1 MAQAPLRKRQRLLLR
16 WGVLSLLASAALFAA
31 FTARQPVDVATSNPD
46 GTIEGLTSVLSRKVA
61 TERMH
66 FRFEDVRQSA
76 GIDFIHF
83 PARRRSMLPEDM
95 GSGLA
100 WGDYDGDGDPD
111 LFLVNFRGSILS
123 GDADQGPG
131 RSALYRNDGDGTFT
145 DVTAAAGLERATFG
159 LAASWADY
167 DDDGDLDLY
176 LTNYGPNLL
185 YRNEGDGTFTDV
197 TALAGVADDR
207 FSAGSAWSDYDN
219 DGDIDLYVS
228 NYVNFV
234 YGDQDLGRATRQY
247 ASETPYTLN
256 PSSYSPVSNR
266 LYRNNGDGTFT
277 DVAAAAGVA
286 NPTGRSLGAAWFD
299 FDLDGLM
306 DLYVANDVSDNGVYH
321 NRGDGTF
328 ADIGASSLA
337 ADYRGAMGLAVGD
350 YEKDGDLDLF
360 VTHWIAQEN
369 AFFENM
375 HAQDWKDDDGKR
387 RLFFMDA
394 ADAVGLG
401 QISLKNVGW
410 ATGFADLDN
419 DGTLDLWVVNG
430 NTLEFEHDNSLLRPQ
445 LMQLFWQDPGKGFF
459 EVGRQA
465 SSALAT
471 PLVGR
476 GGAHAD
482 YDGDGRVDIAV
493 MVHGGQPLLL
503 HNVSLTGNHWIT
515 LRLRQS
521 GGNSRAL
528 GARVLVRSGPLTQI
542 AQVGTGGSYLSQ
554 NHTDLHFGLKD
565 QSSIDEITIFWP
577 DGVVQRRTDIEPD
590 RIVLLTHSASYAASR

>member
-1 MAQAPLRKRQRLLLR
+1 LLLR
-16 WGVLSLLASAALFAA
+16 WGVLSLLAAALLFVA
-31 FTARQPVDVATSNPD
+31 FTFRKPVDVTTPNPD
-46 GTIEGLTSVLSRKVA
+46 GSIEGLTSVLSREVA
-61 TERMH
+61 TGTVP
-66 FRFEDVRQSA
+66 FRFEDARRTA

-83 PARRRSMLPEDM
+83 PARRQSVLPEDM

-100 WGDYDGDGDPD
+100 WGDYDDDGDPD

-123 GDADQGPG
+123 DDTDQGTG
-131 RSALYRNDGDGTFT
+131 RSALYRNEGDGTFT
-145 DVTAAAGLERATFG
+145 DVTAAAGFEHATFG
-159 LAASWADY
+159 LAASWGDY
-167 DDDGDLDLY
+167 DSDGDLDLY

-185 YRNEGDGTFTDV
+185 YRNEGDATFTDV
-197 TALAGVADDR
+197 TAMAEVGDDR

-219 DGDIDLYVS
+219 DGDMDLYVS
-228 NYVNFV
+228 TYVNFV
-234 YGDQDLGRATRQY
+234 YDDRDRQRATRQY
-247 ASETPYTLN
+247 GAETPYTLN
-256 PSSYSPVSNR
+256 PSSYSAATNL
-266 LYRNNGDGTFT
+266 LYRNDGDGTFT
-277 DVAAAAGVA
+277 DVAAGTPVA
-286 NPTGRSLGAAWFD
+286 NPTGRSLGAVWFD
-299 FDLDGLM
+299 FDLDGWL
-306 DLYVANDVSDNGVYH
+306 DLYVANDVSDNGVYR
-321 NRGDGTF
+321 NQGDGTF
-328 ADIGASSLA
+328 VDIGASSLA

-375 HAQDWKDDDGKR
+375 HTENWKDDHGKR

-394 ADAVGLG
+394 ADRIGLG

-419 DGTLDLWVVNG
+419 DGHLDLWVVNG
-430 NTLEFEHDNSLLRPQ
+430 NTLEFEDDNSHLKPQ

-493 MVHGGQPLLL
+493 IVHGGQPLLL
-503 HNVSLTGNHWIT
+503 HNVSVTDRHWIT

-521 GGNSRAL
+521 GGNTRAL
-528 GARVLVRSGPLTQI
+528 GARVLVRSGPLEQM

-554 NHTDLHFGLKD
+554 SPTDLHFGLKD
-565 QSSIDEITIFWP
+565 HASIDEVTIYWP
-577 DGVVQRRTDIEPD
+577 DGTVEQRADIKPD
-590 RIVLLTHSASYAASR
+590 RVVLLTHSATYAADK